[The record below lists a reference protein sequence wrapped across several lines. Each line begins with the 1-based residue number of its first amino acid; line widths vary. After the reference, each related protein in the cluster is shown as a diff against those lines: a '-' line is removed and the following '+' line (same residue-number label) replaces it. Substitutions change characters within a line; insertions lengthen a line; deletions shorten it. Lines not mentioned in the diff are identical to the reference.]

1 MEDAKWRNRMFYDR
15 GLRKEIMMYLNDLE
29 AIIILGSRQV
39 GKTTLL
45 KIIMEKINAPGRVF
59 YLDLEDPRNLEIVDK
74 GPEDLMEYLSS
85 LGASFNVKNYVFL
98 DEIHYINNPS
108 RFIKLIVDHYAD
120 KFKII
125 CTGSSALG
133 IKMKFKDA
141 LVGRKL
147 IFTLYPLS
155 FREFL
160 LFKGEKR
167 LIDNLPANP
176 FEEEKDFTR
185 FFKDEYSRYFNEFL
199 IFGGYPRI
207 VMENS
212 FEKKEK
218 LLGEIVS
225 SYIYRDIRSLF
236 NIGDITKFNNL
247 VKILASQI
255 GSLIN
260 VSELA
265 RTVGISRMTVL
276 NYISI
281 LENSFLISTL
291 PPYSKNLRIEVRKA
305 KKIYWLDN
313 GLRNYLIGDLSPSP
327 SRTDIGVL
335 LEDAIFT
342 GLIKRKKEMDY
353 LFYWRTK
360 DKTEVDFVYE
370 SGRKIIPIEVK
381 TRARYHRGLVNFT
394 RRYEIKNGYVAHLG
408 DFEKNDI
415 SFIPAFWLA

>member
-1 MEDAKWRNRMFYDR
+1 VNSFS
-15 GLRKEIMMYLNDLE
+15 LR
-29 AIIILGSRQV
+29 
-39 GKTTLL
+39 
-45 KIIMEKINAPGRVF
+45 EK
-59 YLDLEDPRNLEIVDK
+59 K
-74 GPEDLMEYLSS
+74 
-85 LGASFNVKNYVFL
+85 
-98 DEIHYINNPS
+98 
-108 RFIKLIVDHYAD
+108 KLV
-120 KFKII
+120 
-125 CTGSSALG
+125 
-133 IKMKFKDA
+133 
-141 LVGRKL
+141 
-147 IFTLYPLS
+147 
-155 FREFL
+155 
-160 LFKGEKR
+160 
-167 LIDNLPANP
+167 DNLPARP
-176 FEEEKDFTR
+176 FEQEKDPTR
-185 FFKDEYSRYFNEFL
+185 FFKDDYLRYFNEFL

-207 VMENS
+207 VLENS

-225 SYIYRDIRSLF
+225 SYIYKDIRSLF

-260 VSELA
+260 VSEFA
-265 RTVGISRMTVL
+265 RTVGISRQTVL

-281 LENSFLISTL
+281 LENSFLISML

-305 KKIYWLDN
+305 NKIYWLDN

-335 LEDAIFT
+335 LENVIFT
-342 GLIKRKKEMDY
+342 GLIKRKKEMDH

-381 TRARYHRGLVNFT
+381 TRARPHRGLINFIK
-394 RRYEIKNGYVAHLG
+394 RYEIQNGYIAHLG

-415 SFIPAFWLA
+415 SFIPGFWLA